1 MVPSRAKPTAS
12 HADVLLHE
20 SRAMLTPLARMLV
33 AHGVTYP
40 QFAQAMKDVFLDAAR
55 AELRTAGK
63 PTTDSALSL
72 LSGVH
77 RKDVRALAHA
87 DGPRPAGDARAQ
99 PSRALS
105 LAAEVF
111 TRWANDR
118 RFADA
123 SGRPAALPLHGAGS
137 ARSFDG
143 LVRSI
148 SKDFHPRSV
157 LNELVRLGV
166 AEVAGDEVHLKA
178 EAFIPHEGFSEIA
191 YYISANVRD
200 HLAAAAAN
208 LQTAE
213 RQEKAPFLEHAVYA
227 DELSPQSAV
236 QLQRLARRL
245 WSGAVR
251 RMVKAALA
259 AVEADRLRPPAQR
272 TMRMRFGAFYFSEP
286 VDAAAAEPERSSR
299 GRA

>member
-1 MVPSRAKPTAS
+1 MVSSRAKPTAS

-20 SRAMLTPLARMLV
+20 SRAMLTPLARMFV

-40 QFAQAMKDVFLDAAR
+40 QFAQALKEVFLDAAR
-55 AELRTAGK
+55 AELRAADK
-63 PTTDSALSL
+63 PATDSALSL

-77 RKDVRALAHA
+77 RKDVRTLAHA
-87 DGPRPAGDARAQ
+87 DGPRPAGE
-99 PSRALS
+99 PRALP

-118 RFADA
+118 RFTDA
-123 SGRPAALPLHGAGS
+123 SGKPKSLPLRGAR
-137 ARSFDG
+137 AAHSFDG

-166 AEVAGDEVHLKA
+166 AEVVGDEVHLKA

-208 LQTAE
+208 LQTAGRKE
-213 RQEKAPFLEHAVYA
+213 TAPFLEHAVYA
-227 DELSPQSAV
+227 DELSEQSAM

-245 WSGAVR
+245 WSGAVK

-259 AVEADRLRPPAQR
+259 AVEADRSQPAAQR
-272 TMRMRFGAFYFSEP
+272 TMRMRFGAFCFSEP
-286 VDAAAAEPERSSR
+286 VEAAAAKPKRSAR
-299 GRA
+299 RRTR